1 MLGLGNTLS
10 NSGRMPTPF
19 YFNNYSLDFDGTDDY
34 INLSSPTALDD
45 IYDGGGTFSAWV
57 YPTATTS
64 YNTIYD
70 KAYHGDRHNT
80 LYLQEY
86 YLGYY
91 RLSFE
96 RQWSTSNAY
105 WRGTNSSYIVP
116 INAWSHIVLTYD
128 DSTYSNSP
136 AFYVNGESTSFT
148 KYNTPESGETAVSD
162 ASYDL
167 RIGFSNNETQPF
179 TGNIDEVAIWSV
191 VLDADNVLAIYNS
204 GSPIDLTEASGN
216 YDNEDNL
223 IGWWRMG
230 DGTEAG
236 EGSTIYDMSNNSN
249 NGTQSTLSKTP
260 QYSTEAP

>member
-1 MLGLGNTLS
+1 
-10 NSGRMPTPF
+10 MPTPF
-19 YFNNYSLDFDGTDDY
+19 YFNNYSLEFDGTDDY
-34 INLSSPTALDD
+34 INLLSPAALDD

-57 YPTATTS
+57 YPTGTTS

-70 KAYHGDRHNT
+70 KAYHGERYNT
-80 LYLQEY
+80 LYLE
-86 YLGYY
+86 GYSPAYSSY
-91 RLSFE
+91 RLSFYRE
-96 RQWSTSNAY
+96 WSTSDAF
-105 WRGTNSSYIVP
+105 WTGTNYSYIVP

-136 AFYVNGESTSFT
+136 VIYVNGDSTLLNAN
-148 KYNTPESGETAVSD
+148 NTPESGETAVSD

-179 TGNIDEVAIWSV
+179 KGNIDEVAIWDV
-191 VLDADNVLAIYNS
+191 ILDADAVSAIYNS
-204 GSPIDLTEASGN
+204 GSPIDLTKASGD
-216 YDNEDNL
+216 YDNEGDL

-249 NGTQSTLSKTP
+249 DGTQSTASKTP